1 MLSGRAG
8 QALGTDPAAKKSVHC
23 KKKRSRAIRA
33 AADGRM
39 AGIRHVRS
47 WSASLRT
54 WALCVLMPG
63 HAAHDFGPE
72 PTASELKSKVA
83 DAQTRSGVWRCHPSL
98 ENHRSEGRQAGTGA
112 NRHSADYM
120 YGFAF
125 ATRCWGYLTSAGENT
140 HQCRQTLVSG
150 EYTSRGSLHQN

>member
-8 QALGTDPAAKKSVHC
+8 QALGTDPAAKNC
-23 KKKRSRAIRA
+23 KKKRSQAIRA

-47 WSASLRT
+47 LPASLRT
-54 WALCVLMPG
+54 WALFVLMPG

-98 ENHRSEGRQAGTGA
+98 ENHRSEGRQAREQTGILLITCTA
-112 NRHSADYM
+112 LLLLL
-120 YGFAF
+120 G
-125 ATRCWGYLTSAGENT
+125 AGVISHQLVRIHINAGRRWFRENT
-140 HQCRQTLVSG
+140 HRG
-150 EYTSRGSLHQN
+150 EYYIRTS